1 MVTAGSGKNNW
12 MEFRRILR
20 IQFRRRVYTPLLKKS
35 YNHNHSQRKESS
47 YWHISYSLE
56 DDGRYDLEFRQKIN
70 IKHRES
76 LAQAPL
82 GVGFLAP

>member
-1 MVTAGSGKNNW
+1 MVTTGSGKNHW
-12 MEFRRILR
+12 IEFRSLR
-20 IQFRRRVYTPLLKKS
+20 IQFRRRVYTPLLRKS

-56 DDGRYDLEFRQKIN
+56 DGGGHNLELHSKTN
-70 IKHRES
+70 IYHQES
-76 LAQAPL
+76 PAQEPL